1 MSMPAQTVRF
11 GPFQLDLR
19 AAELRRNGAKIK
31 LPEQPFQILAELVAH
46 PGEVVTREQLRQR
59 LWRSDTFVDFDHGL
73 NTAVKRLRELLG
85 DSAENPRYI
94 ETLPRHGYRLMVPV
108 EKTEPFASPIFKASL
123 RRRKTWLAVS
133 VLIIA
138 AVVVGVLSR
147 QWLIERFRPVKIES
161 LAVLPLEN
169 LSGNPDEEYFVDGMT
184 EALITELGKMHALR
198 VISRQSVM
206 HYKGTNKTV
215 PQIAKELNVDALV
228 EGSTLRTG
236 GKVRITTQ
244 LIQANPEHHLWS
256 ESYERNLGDVIS
268 LQGEVARTIAS
279 QIRVRLTPQEQT
291 YLASPHPV
299 QPQVLQL
306 YLKGRFYWNER
317 NQPALEK
324 GLSYFQQ
331 AIERDPKYAAAH
343 AALADTYLVLVEDE
357 LMAPQEGLPRAQAAA
372 MKAVELDDTLA
383 EGHCVLASLRSDQA
397 EWSAA
402 KAEFQHALE
411 LNPNYA
417 FAHQQYA
424 EMLMRIGQPDA
435 ALEEIHR
442 ARDLDPNSLV
452 IQAVEGLILYNARR
466 YDDAIVQLQKT
477 LKMDPNFVM
486 AHNFLGYAYEQK
498 GQYDEAL
505 AEFRKLIALSDEGP
519 NPAYLAHTYAVSG
532 NRREALRALSRL
544 RHISTERYVSP
555 YEFAR
560 VYAGLGDKDQVILW
574 LQKAYAE
581 QAVYLVWL
589 KVDPRLD
596 SLRDDPRFQDL
607 LRRMNFPP

>member
-1 MSMPAQTVRF
+1 MPLSAQNIRF

-19 AAELRRNGAKIK
+19 AAELHHDGTKIN
-31 LPEQPFQILAELVAH
+31 LPEQPFQILAELVSH
-46 PGEVVTREQLRQR
+46 PGEVVTREELRQR
-59 LWRSDTFVDFDHGL
+59 LWRSDTFVDFEHGL
-73 NTAVKRLRELLG
+73 NTAVKHLRELLG
-85 DSAENPRYI
+85 DSAEKPQYI
-94 ETLPRHGYRLMVPV
+94 ETVPRRGYRLMVPV
-108 EKTEPFASPIFKASL
+108 EKAKTPQAFG
-123 RRRKTWLAVS
+123 RRRVIWLPAFLL
-133 VLIIA
+133 VLTIVA
-138 AVVVGVLSR
+138 GLVWR
-147 QWLIERFRPVKIES
+147 QRLQERFRLAKIES

-184 EALITELGKMHALR
+184 EALITELGKVHALR

-256 ESYERNLGDVIS
+256 ENYERNLGDVIS

-372 MKAVELDDTLA
+372 VKAVELDDTLA

-466 YDDAIVQLQKT
+466 YDDAIAQLQKT

-505 AEFRKLIALSDEGP
+505 AEFRKLVALSDEGP
-519 NPAYLAHTYAVSG
+519 NPAYLARTYAVSG

-581 QAVYLVWL
+581 HAVYLVWL

-596 SLRDDPRFQDL
+596 NLRDDPRFQDL
-607 LRRMNFPP
+607 VRRMNFPP

>member
-1 MSMPAQTVRF
+1 MPLSAQNIRF

-19 AAELRRNGAKIK
+19 AAELHHDGTKIN
-31 LPEQPFQILAELVAH
+31 LPEQPFQILAELVSH
-46 PGEVVTREQLRQR
+46 PGEVVTREELRQR
-59 LWRSDTFVDFDHGL
+59 LWRSDTFVDFEHGL
-73 NTAVKRLRELLG
+73 NTAVKHLRELLG
-85 DSAENPRYI
+85 DSAEKPQYI
-94 ETLPRHGYRLMVPV
+94 ETVPRRGYRLMVPV
-108 EKTEPFASPIFKASL
+108 EKAKTPQAFG
-123 RRRKTWLAVS
+123 RRRVIWLPAFLL
-133 VLIIA
+133 VLTIVA
-138 AVVVGVLSR
+138 GLVWR
-147 QWLIERFRPVKIES
+147 QRLQERFRLAKIES

-184 EALITELGKMHALR
+184 EALITELGKVHALR

-256 ESYERNLGDVIS
+256 ENYERNLGDVIS

-466 YDDAIVQLQKT
+466 YDDAIAQLQKT

-505 AEFRKLIALSDEGP
+505 AEFRKLVALSDEGP
-519 NPAYLAHTYAVSG
+519 NPAYLARTYAVSG

-581 QAVYLVWL
+581 HAVYLVWL

-596 SLRDDPRFQDL
+596 NLRDDPRFQDL
-607 LRRMNFPP
+607 VRRMNFPP